1 MRVGERR
8 SSERVTRKDQPS
20 EDVRGRVLQA
30 QEEQVRCPQ
39 SGSRMGWTRNRGTSK
54 LGRGDSSPRWLRKQQ
69 VLTNDSVSHSLY
81 PAS

>member
-8 SSERVTRKDQPS
+8 SSEGVTRRDQPS

-39 SGSRMGWTRNRGTSK
+39 SGSRMGRTRNRGTSK
-54 LGRGDSSPRWLRKQQ
+54 LGREESSPRWLRRQQ
-69 VLTNDSVSHSLY
+69 ALTNDSISHSLY